1 MHDLQ
6 LVGFT
11 TDRRGLILRSVDGA
25 RRENFVVPV
34 TAELVAAITELAE
47 AEVEPDEEAVVAQP
61 VEPVEPRPTSQLSV
75 RDIQARLRAGEPTRR
90 VAAEAGVDEE
100 WIERFAPPV
109 RAEQRRIV
117 EQALECHL
125 QRSRSGPSAVP
136 LRRAV
141 GMAMADKGIAFT
153 VAAFDAGWS
162 SHLLGHDR
170 WAVEFTYRHRG
181 KDRTAGWVFDAATGE
196 LTTADRTASQLGYVA
211 GDAGPDDDAG
221 TEVDGIIGDPD
232 AKTQIGTATDPA
244 TAQARKKATARR
256 QPART
261 RGPAAKK
268 TSSTSEKKSASKKKA
283 ASKKKVAP
291 KKAAP
296 KKAAPKK
303 KKAASKRAA
312 PAKTSPAKKSAAK
325 KTSSTKKSV
334 TKKSVTKKSS
344 PAKKAGTA
352 KTSVPKKVATKK
364 VAPTKKLAT
373 KKAAPVAKAPVARTP
388 AAPAPTAPVSEPVAP
403 PPAPPATRA
412 PEGPPP
418 GSPPVEAA
426 RVPSPAG
433 TDGPPPRPAV
443 AARPGAV
450 RLDEVPLA
458 PAGNGRTRPRPD
470 APAPGRPPE
479 LERIPDAPG
488 IATPPVDRTGQRRA
502 RAAQRNAPTV
512 QFRSGSAAPVRAPG
526 EDPPRPASRPAPE
539 APGGSA
545 PVDAD
550 GAARPRSRRRRQL
563 RAT

>member
-11 TDRRGLILRSVDGA
+11 TDRRGLILRSATGA
-25 RRENFVVPV
+25 RRESFVVPI
-34 TAELVAAITELAE
+34 TAELVAAITEMAGADGEPDEELVVPE
-47 AEVEPDEEAVVAQP
+47 PVAEVEPVEA
-61 VEPVEPRPTSQLSV
+61 RPTSQLSV

-109 RAEQRRIV
+109 RAEQQRIV
-117 EQALECHL
+117 ERALECRL
-125 QRSRSGPSAVP
+125 QRARSGPSAVP

-153 VAAFDAGWS
+153 VAAFDAAWS

-196 LTTADRTASQLGYVA
+196 LSTADRTAAQLGYVA
-211 GDAGPDDDAG
+211 GGADSDDDAG
-221 TEVDGIIGDPD
+221 TEVDGIIGDPE
-232 AKTQIGTATDPA
+232 AKTQIGTATDPSSP
-244 TAQARKKATARR
+244 TA
-256 QPART
+256 
-261 RGPAAKK
+261 
-268 TSSTSEKKSASKKKA
+268 KKKA
-283 ASKKKVAP
+283 AARRRPSRKRAPGAKKTASATKKQAASKKTSAP

-296 KKAAPKK
+296 KKTAPKKTATKRAAPKK
-303 KKAASKRAA
+303 AAPGKAPTKTIATARTKT
-312 PAKTSPAKKSAAK
+312 PAKT
-325 KTSSTKKSV
+325 
-334 TKKSVTKKSS
+334 
-344 PAKKAGTA
+344 
-352 KTSVPKKVATKK
+352 
-364 VAPTKKLAT
+364 
-373 KKAAPVAKAPVARTP
+373 AAPVVKAPGASTAHAGPVSAPAVPRPPSPASRRPAEPP
-388 AAPAPTAPVSEPVAP
+388 AAPATDPGPSPGRPPAEAPVRSR
-403 PPAPPATRA
+403 T
-412 PEGPPP
+412 
-418 GSPPVEAA
+418 
-426 RVPSPAG
+426 G
-433 TDGPPPRPAV
+433 TDGAPPRPAV
-443 AARPGAV
+443 AVRPGAV

-458 PAGNGRTRPRPD
+458 PAGNGRARPRPGEPA
-470 APAPGRPPE
+470 APARPPE

-488 IATPPVDRTGQRRA
+488 IGTPPIDRTGQRRA

-526 EDPPRPASRPAPE
+526 EAPPRPAPRPAPE
-539 APGGSA
+539 APGGSSA